1 MEESRLEHRL
11 KREIKERG
19 GKALKFTSPGEAG
32 MPDRIVLL
40 PGGRAV
46 FVEMKAPSKAPRSL
60 QRKRAE
66 ELKAMGFSVYC
77 LDSVA
82 AINNFIMEV
91 FGS

>member
-11 KREIKERG
+11 KREIKKRG

-32 MPDRIVLL
+32 MPDRLILL

-46 FVEMKAPSKAPRSL
+46 FVEMKAPRKALRSL

-66 ELKAMGFSVYC
+66 ELRAMGFSVYC

-82 AINNFIMEV
+82 AIEKFITEV
-91 FGS
+91 FS